1 MLEIIEY
8 GKDEYAFPSLV
19 VLGCFDAI
27 HAGHRE
33 LFKKAKL
40 QAKINGLDLGV
51 MMFRDGKGG
60 KQVYSFE
67 ERVAMLSSY
76 NVKFVLVID
85 YTHEFKQ
92 ISPIDFLHA
101 IEDKVNVKAYMSGKD
116 FRFGKGAKGKS
127 STLKN
132 YAEDEDN
139 GVWYMPVKD
148 VAYEGEKI
156 STTLIKSCLA
166 EGNVAKAAAML
177 GEKFYVEGQVIEG
190 AHRGADILGF
200 PTINIAY
207 PDWKYPVKHGVYKVQ
222 VAAEDQVYSGIANF
236 GSRPTFDDDKEL
248 LEVYIK
254 DFDGDLY
261 GKNVKVSFVGYM
273 RSIRKFADPAELAAQ
288 LEQDKAALSLT
299 DEQFNAL
306 YPLEEGQPAIEEVA
320 TAQLEEECTPPAEV
334 FEGAPVQQPEVQTVS
349 EPAEIEAAIAQPAEE
364 TEVSDVKISQ
374 EVPAEGVSEEVKEEP
389 LAEEVVEE
397 TTEEIPAEEIVE
409 ETTEET
415 PAEEFIEETTE
426 EIPAEEAVEE
436 TTEEIPAEEAVEE
449 ITGEIPAEEIV
460 EETTE
465 EIPVEEVVE
474 DTTEEIPVEEVV
486 KETTEDVPAEEVI
499 EEITEE
505 IPAEEIAEETTEEI
519 SAEETTEEISAEEDV
534 EEMTEEIPAEE
545 VIEEITE
552 EIPAEEIVEET
563 TEETPAEEIVEEATE
578 EIPAEEIVEEA
589 TEEIPAEEIVEEA
602 TEEIPAE
609 EIVEEATEE
618 IPAEE
623 VVEEITEEIPAEEV
637 VEETTEETTEEE
649 QQSEEATDEAEDQS
663 EKEIPEW
670 QADEEQ
676 TEQSGE
682 AGEEQAAEEE
692 DNTNG
697 SDND

>member
-148 VAYEGEKI
+148 VTYEGEKI
-156 STTLIKSCLA
+156 STTLIKSCLT

-177 GEKFYVEGQVIEG
+177 GEKFYVEGQVVEG

-200 PTINIAY
+200 PTINITY

-236 GSRPTFDDDKEL
+236 GGRPTFDDDKEL
-248 LEVYIK
+248 LEVYIN

-299 DEQFNAL
+299 DEQFNTL

-349 EPAEIEAAIAQPAEE
+349 EPAEVEAAIAQPAEE
-364 TEVSDVKISQ
+364 TEVSDVEISQ

-409 ETTEET
+409 ETTK
-415 PAEEFIEETTE
+415 
-426 EIPAEEAVEE
+426 EIPAEEVVEDIIEEVPAEEVVEE
-436 TTEEIPAEEAVEE
+436 TTEEIPAEEV
-449 ITGEIPAEEIV
+449 V

-465 EIPVEEVVE
+465 EVPAEEAVEEITEEVPAEEITEEVVE
-474 DTTEEIPVEEVV
+474 ETMEEIPAEEVV
-486 KETTEDVPAEEVI
+486 KETTEEVPAEEV
-499 EEITEE
+499 
-505 IPAEEIAEETTEEI
+505 
-519 SAEETTEEISAEEDV
+519 
-534 EEMTEEIPAEE
+534 
-545 VIEEITE
+545 
-552 EIPAEEIVEET
+552 VEET
-563 TEETPAEEIVEEATE
+563 TEEVPAEEVVEETTEEVPAEEVVEEVTE

-589 TEEIPAEEIVEEA
+589 TEEV
-602 TEEIPAE
+602 
-609 EIVEEATEE
+609 
-618 IPAEE
+618 PAEE
-623 VVEEITEEIPAEEV
+623 VVEEITEEVPAEEIV
-637 VEETTEETTEEE
+637 EETTEEE
-649 QQSEEATDEAEDQS
+649 QQSVETTDEAEDES
-663 EKEIPEW
+663 AEDVPEG

-676 TEQSGE
+676 TEQPE
-682 AGEEQAAEEE
+682 EEGEEQAAEEE

>member
-449 ITGEIPAEEIV
+449 ITEEIPAEEIV

-519 SAEETTEEISAEEDV
+519 SAEEDV

-563 TEETPAEEIVEEATE
+563 TEET
-578 EIPAEEIVEEA
+578 PAEEIVEEA

>member
-92 ISPIDFLHA
+92 IAPIDFLHA

-273 RSIRKFADPAELAAQ
+273 RSIRKFANPAELAAQ

-364 TEVSDVKISQ
+364 TEVSDVEISQ

-397 TTEEIPAEEIVE
+397 TTE
-409 ETTEET
+409 
-415 PAEEFIEETTE
+415 
-426 EIPAEEAVEE
+426 
-436 TTEEIPAEEAVEE
+436 
-449 ITGEIPAEEIV
+449 EIPAEEIV

-505 IPAEEIAEETTEEI
+505 VPVEEVVEEITEEVIEEITEEIPAEEI
-519 SAEETTEEISAEEDV
+519 AEETTEEISAEEDV

-552 EIPAEEIVEET
+552 EIPAEEAVEDTTEEIPAEEFVEDTTEEIPAEEFVEET
-563 TEETPAEEIVEEATE
+563 TEGIPAEEVVEEITEEVPAEELVEETTE
-578 EIPAEEIVEEA
+578 EIPAEEIVEK
-589 TEEIPAEEIVEEA
+589 
-602 TEEIPAE
+602 
-609 EIVEEATEE
+609 ATEE

-623 VVEEITEEIPAEEV
+623 VVEEITEEV
-637 VEETTEETTEEE
+637 VEETTEEE